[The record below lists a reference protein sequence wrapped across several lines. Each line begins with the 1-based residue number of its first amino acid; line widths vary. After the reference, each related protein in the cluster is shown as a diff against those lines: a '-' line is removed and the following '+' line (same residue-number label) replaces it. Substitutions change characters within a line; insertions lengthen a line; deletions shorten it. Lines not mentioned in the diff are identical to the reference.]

1 MSENSTKKLIAY
13 LPRFGCIATGI
24 VYSSIGV
31 IAMLSFLKVRD
42 GGADESSML
51 AVLNDFVIGEIFIWI
66 ILSGTVCYIVWR
78 LYETVTDPYGYGNE
92 WKGIVK
98 RAGIALSTIA
108 DMLIVYAALQVIVGF
123 GNIQENGRP
132 TSERKMIENILH
144 LNNGDL
150 LVIAIGIIVFATA
163 IIQLI
168 YGITRGYRERA
179 DIKNFSIAI
188 KRSIFVLGWFGYFA
202 RGVILGI
209 IGFFF
214 IKAGLKQEANYVVN
228 TDKAFDFIGDHV
240 GHVYF
245 IIVAI
250 GTFCYGLFMFSLG
263 LTYDTDKD

>member
-1 MSENSTKKLIAY
+1 MSEKSTKKLIAY

-24 VYSSIGV
+24 VYSTIGV
-31 IAMLSFLKVRD
+31 IAMLSFLNVRD

-78 LYETVTDPYGYGNE
+78 WYEAVTDPYGYGNQ

-108 DMLIVYAALQVIVGF
+108 DMLIVYAALQAIVGF
-123 GNIQENGRP
+123 GNVKENGRP
-132 TSERKMIENILH
+132 TSERKMIDTILH

-150 LVIAIGIIVFATA
+150 LVIAIGIIVLSTA
-163 IIQLI
+163 VIQLI

-179 DIKNFSIAI
+179 DIKNFSTTI
-188 KRSIFVLGWFGYFA
+188 KRSIFVLGWFGYFS

-214 IKAGLKQEANYVVN
+214 IKAGLQQEASYVVN

-250 GTFCYGLFMFSLG
+250 GTFCYGLFMFSMG
-263 LTYDTDKD
+263 LTYDTDKG